1 MKMKTKTVALYHS
14 VACDFDSIFQVND
27 HMESHID
34 WVRISEPVEVELP
47 LLPEDAVGNA
57 KIEALKEQ
65 KAEVMQQVAAID
77 EEIRK
82 LLALPAPLAD

>member
-1 MKMKTKTVALYHS
+1 MKMKTKTIALYYS
-14 VACDFDSIFQVND
+14 LSCDFDSVFTVSDHLEND
-27 HMESHID
+27 AD

-65 KAEVMQQVAAID
+65 KAEVMQKVAAID

>member
-1 MKMKTKTVALYHS
+1 MKMKTKTIALYYS
-14 VACDFDSIFQVND
+14 LSCGFDSVFTVSDHLEND
-27 HMESHID
+27 TD
-34 WVRISEPVEVELP
+34 WVRTSEPVEVDLP

-82 LLALPAPLAD
+82 LLALPAPVA

>member
-1 MKMKTKTVALYHS
+1 MKMKTKTVALYYS
-14 VACDFDSIFQVND
+14 LSCDFDAVFKVDES
-27 HMESHID
+27 MEGHTD

-82 LLALPAPLAD
+82 LLALPAPVAD